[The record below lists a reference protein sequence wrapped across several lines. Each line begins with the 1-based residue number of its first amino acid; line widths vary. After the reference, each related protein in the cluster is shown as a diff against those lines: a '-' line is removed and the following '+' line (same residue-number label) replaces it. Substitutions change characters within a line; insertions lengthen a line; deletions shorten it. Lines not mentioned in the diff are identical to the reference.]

1 MKLSTVAVLVF
12 FLNIPFGYWRAG
24 CRKFSWQWLL
34 AVHAPV
40 PAVIALR
47 LGSGIGFQLI
57 SYPALVGAFFLG
69 QRCGGMIRLR
79 PRLGVR
85 KSAT

>member
-1 MKLSTVAVLVF
+1 MKLSIVAALVF
-12 FLNIPFGYWRAG
+12 LLNIPFGHWRAR

-47 LGSGIGFQLI
+47 LASGIGFQLI
-57 SYPALVGAFFLG
+57 SYSALVGAFFLG
-69 QRCGGMIRLR
+69 QRCGALIRLR
-79 PRLGVR
+79 PQRTLNARG
-85 KSAT
+85 